1 MKKKVMWRAVKETN
15 KLNGRSYWV
24 IEKMSKFL
32 WWETG
37 WRRNYTVGETYFN
50 YPVKAYT
57 AEAALKKLEI
67 LEGGKIYVQ
76 TEAVCNDK

>member
-67 LEGGKIYVQ
+67 LEPVK
-76 TEAVCNDK
+76 TSHH